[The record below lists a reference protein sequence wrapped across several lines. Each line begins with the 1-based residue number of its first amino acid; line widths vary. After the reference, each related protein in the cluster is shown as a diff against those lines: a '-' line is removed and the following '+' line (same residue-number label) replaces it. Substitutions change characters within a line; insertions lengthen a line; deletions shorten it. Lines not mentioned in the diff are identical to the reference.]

1 MIQNFK
7 LGELFEIQL
16 GKTPARGNK
25 KMWDQNKKSN
35 NIWLSIKDLNQA
47 DADGYISDSAEY
59 LSDNG
64 AKLVKLIPENTLLL
78 SFKLTLG
85 RTAITKIPL
94 RTNEAIA
101 ALIPKTDKC
110 NIKYLKYY
118 FEFFDFIKFASN
130 DFKVKGLTLNKN
142 KLANIPIPVPPL
154 QEQEKIVE
162 RIQIATRSID
172 SKLKNIE
179 NQMFLVKNL
188 FESYV
193 NKTVHSNEIKGVL
206 GDFITIQR
214 GGSPRPIGKYLTN
227 DKDGL
232 NWIKISDATNSSK
245 YIKETKQKIT
255 KDGLNKTREVK
266 PGDFLLSNSM
276 SFGRPYIMKIS
287 GCIHDGWLKLSEY
300 EKYFD
305 IDFLYYFLGSR
316 DIFQKFNKSSR
327 GSTVQNLNTS
337 IVSSIEVGIPSLEK
351 QRNISQKIM
360 NFEKEIEKY
369 SKSLFELDSLYKN
382 LNLSLLQKEF
392 SYE

>member
-1 MIQNFK
+1 MNNLSLEEVANIYSGNSINAKLKKEKYTDKNFSTPYVATKDLSKNGDFDYNNGVTIPDIELDNFK
-7 LGELFEIQL
+7 IAPKGSTLICMEGGSA
-16 GKTPARGNK
+16 GKKIG
-25 KMWDQNKKSN
+25 
-35 NIWLSIKDLNQA
+35 
-47 DADGYISDSAEY
+47 
-59 LSDNG
+59 
-64 AKLVKLIPENTLLL
+64 LVKQDVC
-78 SFKLTLG
+78 F
-85 RTAITKIPL
+85 
-94 RTNEAIA
+94 
-101 ALIPKTDKC
+101 
-110 NIKYLKYY
+110 
-118 FEFFDFIKFASN
+118 
-130 DFKVKGLTLNKN
+130 VN
-142 KLANIPIPVPPL
+142 KLGALVPNEKINNRYLYYSLQTPEFQAQFKSSLTGIIGGVSLSKLKKLQIPVPPL

-193 NKTVHSNEIKGVL
+193 NNIVHSNEIKGVL

-351 QRNISQKIM
+351 QRNVSQKIM

>member
-1 MIQNFK
+1 MNNLSLEEVANIYSGNSINAKLKKEKYTDKNFSTPYVATKDLSKNGDFDYNNGVTIPDIELDNFK
-7 LGELFEIQL
+7 IAPKGSTLICMEGGSA
-16 GKTPARGNK
+16 GKKIG
-25 KMWDQNKKSN
+25 
-35 NIWLSIKDLNQA
+35 
-47 DADGYISDSAEY
+47 
-59 LSDNG
+59 
-64 AKLVKLIPENTLLL
+64 LVKQDVC
-78 SFKLTLG
+78 F
-85 RTAITKIPL
+85 
-94 RTNEAIA
+94 
-101 ALIPKTDKC
+101 
-110 NIKYLKYY
+110 
-118 FEFFDFIKFASN
+118 
-130 DFKVKGLTLNKN
+130 VN
-142 KLANIPIPVPPL
+142 KLGALVPNEKINNRYLYYSLQTPEFQAQFKSSLTGIIGGVSLSKLKKLQIPVPPL

-193 NKTVHSNEIKGVL
+193 NNTVHSNEIKGVL

-351 QRNISQKIM
+351 QRNVSQKIM

>member
-1 MIQNFK
+1 MINNK
-7 LGELFEIQL
+7 IGATV
-16 GKTPARGNK
+16 KTFT
-25 KMWDQNKKSN
+25 
-35 NIWLSIKDLNQA
+35 
-47 DADGYISDSAEY
+47 ISD
-59 LSDNG
+59 
-64 AKLVKLIPENTLLL
+64 
-78 SFKLTLG
+78 
-85 RTAITKIPL
+85 
-94 RTNEAIA
+94 
-101 ALIPKTDKC
+101 
-110 NIKYLKYY
+110 
-118 FEFFDFIKFASN
+118 
-130 DFKVKGLTLNKN
+130 
-142 KLANIPIPVPPL
+142 ANNLQIPVPSL

-162 RIQIATRSID
+162 RLQIATRFID

-193 NKTVHSNEIKGVL
+193 NKTVHSNEIKGAL
-206 GDFITIQR
+206 GDFMTIQR

-255 KDGLNKTREVK
+255 KNGINKTREVK

-316 DIFQKFNKSSR
+316 DIFQKFKTSSR

-351 QRNISQKIM
+351 QRNVSKKIM

-382 LNLSLLQKEF
+382 LNISLLQKEF